1 MLCVVQVGYGLGVK
15 TVLVS
20 VSNKVARECMYVC
33 VCVYIYIVFF
43 VSYTVYI
50 QRQKSC
56 ELKTKL

>member
-33 VCVYIYIVFF
+33 VCVYIYSFF
-43 VSYTVYI
+43 CLIYSLYSET
-50 QRQKSC
+50 
-56 ELKTKL
+56 EKL